1 VIVDAEKAL
10 DVDIIDITD
19 PRKVHVIAVPG
30 RIVFRSP
37 RRACA
42 R

>member
-1 VIVDAEKAL
+1 VIVDDEEGA
-10 DVDIIDITD
+10 DVDITD
-19 PRKVHVIAVPG
+19 PRNAHLIAVPG
-30 RIVFRSP
+30 RIILRSP

>member
-1 VIVDAEKAL
+1 VIVDNEEGA
-10 DVDIIDITD
+10 DVDTTD
-19 PRKVHVIAVPG
+19 PRKAHLIAVPG